1 MASPQAEFSQSSS
14 NRKLILAGQIAFLP
28 TGILTTLLGPMLPI
42 LIARWAMNDTQAGN
56 LFLVQFL
63 ASLVGVQLSGV
74 LLTRWGFRPAFLLG
88 LVLMACGVAT
98 LYMGSLG
105 LGLASVAAY
114 GLGLGLIIPTNNLLI
129 AEIGSSSASGPS
141 SHDSSQDSSRDSSSD
156 ISRASASA
164 SAVNLLNFFWGLGA
178 VLCSVMVAWTAAH
191 RLLPFFLGAVA
202 LFLVLLALAMRHL
215 PFPAAAKSSSAKA
228 SEARSSEARS
238 GEAKSSE
245 SSASASWREMA
256 KSPAIWLFAAVF
268 FLYPGAETAVGGWVG
283 SYASRLGSRGA
294 AMASMMPAF
303 FWSALTVGRAF
314 ATAFLHHFSER
325 RVLRAGCAAGAAG
338 IALMLWA
345 PALSG
350 VIAGALITGLSFSTL
365 YPITVARFSER
376 FGVAARSI
384 GAVMFS
390 LAAVGPAVI
399 PWMVGVISHATG
411 SLRAGLLLPLGATVI
426 LFLIHLFEW

>member
-1 MASPQAEFSQSSS
+1 MASPQAEFSPSSS

-42 LIARWAMNDTQAGN
+42 LIARWALNDTQAGN

-63 ASLVGVQLSGV
+63 ASLVGVQLAGV

-88 LVLMACGVAT
+88 LLSMACGVAT
-98 LYMGSLG
+98 LYMGSLA

-114 GLGLGLIIPTNNLLI
+114 GLGLGLMIPTNNLLI
-129 AEIGSSSASGPS
+129 AEIGSSSGAGLSSG
-141 SHDSSQDSSRDSSSD
+141 DSSSD
-156 ISRASASA
+156 ISKASSSA
-164 SAVNLLNFFWGLGA
+164 SAVSLLNFFWGVGA

-202 LFLVLLALAMRHL
+202 LLLVLLALAMRRL
-215 PFPAAAKSSSAKA
+215 PFPAAAKASSAT
-228 SEARSSEARS
+228 SS
-238 GEAKSSE
+238 EAKSSE
-245 SSASASWREMA
+245 SSASSSWREMA

-268 FLYPGAETAVGGWVG
+268 FLYPGAETAVGGWIG

-345 PALSG
+345 PALAG

-384 GAVMFS
+384 GALMFS

>member
-1 MASPQAEFSQSSS
+1 MASPQAEFSPSSS

-88 LVLMACGVAT
+88 LLLMACGVAT
-98 LYMGSLG
+98 LYMGSLA

-129 AEIGSSSASGPS
+129 AEIGSRSIAGLSSG
-141 SHDSSQDSSRDSSSD
+141 DSSGDSSSD
-156 ISRASASA
+156 SSKASSRASSSS
-164 SAVNLLNFFWGLGA
+164 SAVSLLNFFWGVGA

-202 LFLVLLALAMRHL
+202 LLLVLLALAMRRL
-215 PFPAAAKSSSAKA
+215 PFPAAAKSSL
-228 SEARSSEARS
+228 ARSSETKS
-238 GEAKSSE
+238 GEAKSAE
-245 SSASASWREMA
+245 SSPASSWRELA
-256 KSPAIWLFAAVF
+256 KSPVIWLFAAVF
-268 FLYPGAETAVGGWVG
+268 FLYPGAETAVGGWIG

-294 AMASMMPAF
+294 AMAPMMPAF

-399 PWMVGVISHATG
+399 PWLVGVISHATG
-411 SLRAGLLLPLGATVI
+411 SLRAGLLLPLGATVT
-426 LFLIHLFEW
+426 LFLLHLFEW

>member
-1 MASPQAEFSQSSS
+1 MASPQAEFSPSSS

-42 LIARWAMNDTQAGN
+42 LIARWALNDTQAGN

-63 ASLVGVQLSGV
+63 ASLVGVQLAGV

-88 LVLMACGVAT
+88 LLLMACGVAT
-98 LYMGSLG
+98 LYMGSLA
-105 LGLASVAAY
+105 LGLAAVAAY
-114 GLGLGLIIPTNNLLI
+114 GLGLGLMIPTNNLLI
-129 AEIGSSSASGPS
+129 AEIGSSSGAGLSSG
-141 SHDSSQDSSRDSSSD
+141 DSSSDSSRDISKASS
-156 ISRASASA
+156 SA
-164 SAVNLLNFFWGLGA
+164 SAVSLLNFFWGVGA

-202 LFLVLLALAMRHL
+202 LFLVLLTLAMRRL
-215 PFPAAAKSSSAKA
+215 PFPAAAKASSAT
-228 SEARSSEARS
+228 SS
-238 GEAKSSE
+238 EAKSSE
-245 SSASASWREMA
+245 SSASSSWREMA
-256 KSPAIWLFAAVF
+256 KSPAIWFFAAVF
-268 FLYPGAETAVGGWVG
+268 FLYPGAETAVGGWIG

-345 PALSG
+345 PALAG

-376 FGVAARSI
+376 FGVAARSL
-384 GAVMFS
+384 GSVMFS

>member
-1 MASPQAEFSQSSS
+1 MASPQAEFSPSSS

-42 LIARWAMNDTQAGN
+42 LIARWALNDTQAGN

-74 LLTRWGFRPAFLLG
+74 LLARWGFRPAFLLG
-88 LVLMACGVAT
+88 LLLMACGVAT
-98 LYMGSLG
+98 LYMGSLA

-114 GLGLGLIIPTNNLLI
+114 GLGLGLMIPTNNLLI
-129 AEIGSSSASGPS
+129 AEIGSSSIAGL
-141 SHDSSQDSSRDSSSD
+141 SSSD
-156 ISRASASA
+156 SSGDSSKASSRASSSA
-164 SAVNLLNFFWGLGA
+164 SAVSLLNFFWGVGA

-202 LFLVLLALAMRHL
+202 LLLVLLTLAMRRL
-215 PFPAAAKSSSAKA
+215 PFPAAAKSSSA
-228 SEARSSEARS
+228 RSSEARP

-245 SSASASWREMA
+245 SSASASWRELA
-256 KSPAIWLFAAVF
+256 KSPALWLFAAVF
-268 FLYPGAETAVGGWVG
+268 FLYPGAETAVGGWIG

-325 RVLRAGCAAGAAG
+325 RVLRAGCAVGAAG
-338 IALMLWA
+338 IGLMLWD
-345 PALSG
+345 PALAG

-384 GAVMFS
+384 GALMFS

-426 LFLIHLFEW
+426 LFLIHLVEW

>member
-1 MASPQAEFSQSSS
+1 MASPQAELSQSSS
-14 NRKLILAGQIAFLP
+14 NRKLVLAGQIAFLP

-74 LLTRWGFRPAFLLG
+74 LLARWGFRPAFLSG
-88 LVLMACGVAT
+88 LLLMACGVAT
-98 LYMGSLG
+98 LYMGSLW

-114 GLGLGLIIPTNNLLI
+114 GLGLGLIIPADNLLI
-129 AEIGSSSASGPS
+129 AEIGSGSGPS
-141 SHDSSQDSSRDSSSD
+141 S
-156 ISRASASA
+156 RASAVS
-164 SAVNLLNFFWGLGA
+164 LLNFFWGVGA
-178 VLCSVMVAWTAAH
+178 VFCSLMVAWTAAH
-191 RLLPFFLGAVA
+191 KLLPFFLGSVA
-202 LFLVLLALAMRHL
+202 LFLVLLALAMRNL
-215 PFPAAAKSSSAKA
+215 PFPAAEKSA
-228 SEARSSEARS
+228 
-238 GEAKSSE
+238 E
-245 SSASASWREMA
+245 SSASWREMA

-268 FLYPGAETAVGGWVG
+268 FLYPGAETAVGGWIG
-283 SYASRLGSRGA
+283 SYVSRLGSRGA

-303 FWSALTVGRAF
+303 FWSALTVGRALG
-314 ATAFLHHFSER
+314 TAFLRHFPER
-325 RVLRAGCAAGAAG
+325 RVLRAGYAAGAAG

-345 PALSG
+345 PALPG
-350 VIAGALITGLSFSTL
+350 VIGGALITGLSFATL
-365 YPITVARFSER
+365 YPITVARLSQR
-376 FGVAARSI
+376 FGVTARSI

-399 PWMVGVISHATG
+399 PWMVGVISHSTG

>member
-1 MASPQAEFSQSSS
+1 MASPQAEFSPSSS

-42 LIARWAMNDTQAGN
+42 LIARWALNDTQAGN

-88 LVLMACGVAT
+88 LLLMACGVAT
-98 LYMGSLG
+98 LSMGSLG
-105 LGLASVAAY
+105 LGLASVATY
-114 GLGLGLIIPTNNLLI
+114 GFGLGLIIPTNNLLI
-129 AEIGSSSASGPS
+129 AEIGSTSASGQTSQAS
-141 SHDSSQDSSRDSSSD
+141 SRSGSQDGSSD
-156 ISRASASA
+156 ISRGSASA
-164 SAVNLLNFFWGLGA
+164 SAVSLLNFFWGVGA

-202 LFLVLLALAMRHL
+202 LFLVLLALAMRNL
-215 PFPAAAKSSSAKA
+215 PFPAAAKSS
-228 SEARSSEARS
+228 
-238 GEAKSSE
+238 EAKSAQG
-245 SSASASWREMA
+245 SSSSSWREMA
-256 KSPAIWLFAAVF
+256 KSLAFWLFAAFF

-283 SYASRLGSRGA
+283 SYASRMGSRGA
-294 AMASMMPAF
+294 AIASMMPAF
-303 FWSALTVGRAF
+303 FWAALTVGRAF

-338 IALMLWA
+338 IALMLCA
-345 PALSG
+345 PALLG
-350 VIAGALITGLSFSTL
+350 VVVGALITGLSFSTL

-376 FGVAARSI
+376 FGVAARRL
-384 GAVMFS
+384 GALMFS

-426 LFLIHLFEW
+426 LLLIHLFE

>member
-1 MASPQAEFSQSSS
+1 MASPQAEFSPSSS

-74 LLTRWGFRPAFLLG
+74 LLARWGFRPAFLLG
-88 LVLMACGVAT
+88 LLLMACGVAT
-98 LYMGSLG
+98 LYIGSLG

-114 GLGLGLIIPTNNLLI
+114 GLGLGLIIPTDNLLI
-129 AEIGSSSASGPS
+129 AEIGSRSIAGLSSEGGGGC
-141 SHDSSQDSSRDSSSD
+141 DSSKAS
-156 ISRASASA
+156 SRASS
-164 SAVNLLNFFWGLGA
+164 SSGAVSLLNFFWGVGA
-178 VLCSVMVAWTAAH
+178 VLCSLMVAWTAAH
-191 RLLPFFLGAVA
+191 KLLPFFLGAVA
-202 LFLVLLALAMRHL
+202 LLLVLLALAMRNL
-215 PFPAAAKSSSAKA
+215 PFPAAAKSSL
-228 SEARSSEARS
+228 ARSSETKS

-245 SSASASWREMA
+245 SSPSSSWRELA

-268 FLYPGAETAVGGWVG
+268 FLYPGAETAVGGWIG

-384 GAVMFS
+384 GSVMFS

-399 PWMVGVISHATG
+399 PWLVGVISHATG
-411 SLRAGLLLPLGATVI
+411 SLRAGLLLPLGATVT
-426 LFLIHLFEW
+426 LFLLHLFEW

>member
-1 MASPQAEFSQSSS
+1 MASPQAEFSPSSS

-42 LIARWAMNDTQAGN
+42 LIARWALNDTQAGN

-63 ASLVGVQLSGV
+63 ASLVGVQLAGV

-88 LVLMACGVAT
+88 LLLMACGVAT
-98 LYMGSLG
+98 LYMGSLA

-114 GLGLGLIIPTNNLLI
+114 GLGLGLMIPTNNLLI
-129 AEIGSSSASGPS
+129 AEIGSSSGAGLSSG
-141 SHDSSQDSSRDSSSD
+141 DSSGDRSSDGSSDSSRAS
-156 ISRASASA
+156 SRASSSA
-164 SAVNLLNFFWGLGA
+164 SAVSLLNFFWGVGA

-202 LFLVLLALAMRHL
+202 LFLVLLALAMRRL
-215 PFPAAAKSSSAKA
+215 PFPAAAKASSAT
-228 SEARSSEARS
+228 SS
-238 GEAKSSE
+238 EAKSSE
-245 SSASASWREMA
+245 SSASSSWRELA
-256 KSPAIWLFAAVF
+256 KSPAIWFFAAVF
-268 FLYPGAETAVGGWVG
+268 FLYPGAETAVGGWIG

-345 PALSG
+345 PALAG
-350 VIAGALITGLSFSTL
+350 VIARALITGLSFSTL

-384 GAVMFS
+384 GSLMFS

>member
-1 MASPQAEFSQSSS
+1 MASPQAEFSPSSS

-63 ASLVGVQLSGV
+63 ASLVGVQLAGV

-88 LVLMACGVAT
+88 LLLMACGVAT
-98 LYMGSLG
+98 LYMGSLA

-114 GLGLGLIIPTNNLLI
+114 GLGLGLMIPTNNLLI
-129 AEIGSSSASGPS
+129 AEIGSSSSSGLS
-141 SHDSSQDSSRDSSSD
+141 SHDSPHDGSGDSSRDSS
-156 ISRASASA
+156 RASSSA
-164 SAVNLLNFFWGLGA
+164 SAVSLLNFFWGVGA

-202 LFLVLLALAMRHL
+202 LLLVFLTLAMRRL
-215 PFPAAAKSSSAKA
+215 PFPAAAKSSSAK
-228 SEARSSEARS
+228 SSEAT
-238 GEAKSSE
+238 SSE
-245 SSASASWREMA
+245 SSASSSWRELA

-268 FLYPGAETAVGGWVG
+268 FLYPGAETAVGGWIG

-338 IALMLWA
+338 IALLLWA

-365 YPITVARFSER
+365 YPITVAR
-376 FGVAARSI
+376 GVAARSI
-384 GAVMFS
+384 GALMFS

>member
-1 MASPQAEFSQSSS
+1 MASPQAEFSPSSS

-42 LIARWAMNDTQAGN
+42 LIARWALNDTQAGN

-63 ASLVGVQLSGV
+63 ASLVGVQLAGV

-88 LVLMACGVAT
+88 LLLMACGAAT
-98 LYMGSLG
+98 LYMGSLA
-105 LGLASVAAY
+105 LGLASVATY
-114 GLGLGLIIPTNNLLI
+114 GLGLGLMIPTNNLLI
-129 AEIGSSSASGPS
+129 AEIGSSSGSGQS
-141 SHDSSQDSSRDSSSD
+141 SGDSSRAGSS
-156 ISRASASA
+156 ASSSA
-164 SAVNLLNFFWGLGA
+164 SAVSLLNFFWGVGA
-178 VLCSVMVAWTAAH
+178 VLCSLMVAWTAAH

-202 LFLVLLALAMRHL
+202 LLLVLLASAMRRL
-215 PFPAAAKSSSAKA
+215 PFPAAAKSS
-228 SEARSSEARS
+228 
-238 GEAKSSE
+238 EAKSGQW
-245 SSASASWREMA
+245 SSSSSWRELA

-283 SYASRLGSRGA
+283 SYTSRLGSRGA

-376 FGVAARSI
+376 FGVAARSL
-384 GAVMFS
+384 GALMFS

-411 SLRAGLLLPLGATVI
+411 SLRAGLLLPLGATAI